1 MWYVENTKVFE
12 FSPFLHK
19 LDERMTKNA
28 DEMGEHK
35 NNQHRQL
42 SQDILPWKEQNNE
55 IWAEKV
61 YGVK

>member
-1 MWYVENTKVFE
+1 
-12 FSPFLHK
+12 
-19 LDERMTKNA
+19 MTKNA

-55 IWAEKV
+55 IGAEKV